1 MGEVR
6 ISGPDDGVIVAT
18 ISNPPHALMDEP
30 IVGALDELAAR
41 AESDPQVTGVV
52 LTGDHPER
60 FVAHYDVGE
69 ILTGARA
76 SPSVGRSVARASLS
90 AVGALRRV
98 PGGHTALERTPA
110 AGLAEVERFG
120 EVLLGFNTAGAVVVA
135 ALNGSAM
142 GGGCELALA
151 CDLRLMAEGPFVIG
165 QPEILLGFPPG
176 GGGTQRLTR
185 MLGTR
190 AALRICLEGSPL
202 AQAEA
207 VELGM
212 VDELVPP
219 DRLLDRAREVAA
231 RLGRRPK
238 AGIAGVK
245 RAVYLGGSQPLPAGL
260 RVERAEFMAA
270 LGTEEADRAM
280 AAYVDQLEREG
291 DLPAYDSETM
301 ERVRDS
307 GRFH

>member
-1 MGEVR
+1 MGDVR
-6 ISGPDDGVIVAT
+6 VSGPDDGVVVAT

-30 IVGALDELAAR
+30 IVAALDELAGR
-41 AESDPQVTGVV
+41 AEADASVTGVA

-69 ILTGARA
+69 ILSASRA

-90 AVGALRRV
+90 AVGALRRL
-98 PGGHTALERTPA
+98 PGGHEALERTPA
-110 AGLAEVERFG
+110 SGLAQVERFG
-120 EVLLGFNTAGAVVVA
+120 NMLLRFNTAGAVVVA

-151 CDLRLMAEGPFVIG
+151 CDVRVMAAGPHGIG

-190 AALRICLEGSPL
+190 AALRLCLDGGPL
-202 AQAEA
+202 SAEEA
-207 VELGM
+207 HDLGV
-212 VDELVPP
+212 VDELVEP
-219 DRLLDRAREVAA
+219 DRLLDRAMEIATH
-231 RLGRRPK
+231 LGRRPK
-238 AGIAGVK
+238 AAIAAVK

-260 RVERAEFMAA
+260 RLERAEFMAA
-270 LGTEEADRAM
+270 LGTETADSAM
-280 AAYVDQLEREG
+280 AAYVDELERTGE
-291 DLPAYDSETM
+291 LPAYDPEPM
-301 ERVRDS
+301 ARAREA
-307 GRFH
+307 GRFE